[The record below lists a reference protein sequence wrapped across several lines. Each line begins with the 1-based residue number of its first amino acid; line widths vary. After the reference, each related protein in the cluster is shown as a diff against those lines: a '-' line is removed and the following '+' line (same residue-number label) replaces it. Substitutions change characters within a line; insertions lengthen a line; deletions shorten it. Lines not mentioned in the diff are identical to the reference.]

1 MPALEAYLVLPWTIE
16 IVLVAEAGTNTEA
29 KLGERDIRTP
39 SRQILNCRISGA
51 EEGSGSPGSDR
62 VRFGK

>member
-29 KLGERDIRTP
+29 KLGERDRCATCGSSTGTAGRTATTP
-39 SRQILNCRISGA
+39 
-51 EEGSGSPGSDR
+51 
-62 VRFGK
+62 